1 MEKKE
6 HTYEQAMTRLEE
18 IAAKLES
25 GQTGLDELSTLL
37 KEAQELIAACKA
49 RLLKAETD
57 INDILAEDGTR

>member
-25 GQTGLDELSTLL
+25 GQTGLDELST
-37 KEAQELIAACKA
+37 I
-49 RLLKAETD
+49 
-57 INDILAEDGTR
+57 I